1 METSSNA
8 APHTFHGRQSR
19 AVESALRQYRGFT
32 LHANVAIPAADRL
45 RLERLFRYCARP
57 PIVIQRLELLGDGRI
72 LYRFKRPWRDG
83 TTHIVFGPL
92 EMIEKLSAVS
102 EGVARLSGTPAGG
115 PRGPRTAVMLTG
127 RGHRQQVSNPD

>member
-1 METSSNA
+1 VLSSPRCA
-8 APHTFHGRQSR
+8 SIG
-19 AVESALRQYRGFT
+19 GFT

-57 PIVIQRLELLGDGRI
+57 PIAIQRLELLGDGRI

-115 PRGPRTAVMLTG
+115 PRGAENSRYCNRPRTSPTG
-127 RGHRQQVSNPD
+127 V